1 MHPHADYYESNLF
14 PRNWKDMKILNGT
27 LFEIKKWDMALYV
40 VIFFFYHWL
49 EYGLQL
55 YKKYFSNPWKTKMCG
70 L

>member
-40 VIFFFYHWL
+40 VIFFFLPLIRVWIAVV
-49 EYGLQL
+49 Q
-55 YKKYFSNPWKTKMCG
+55 KIFQ
-70 L
+70 